1 MGNENVAL
9 TKSSWLVSLHSQIK
23 YTEKHDMHMLE
34 TCEYLRK
41 ATGENDLQEVKRL
54 TLELVE
60 QCREISLSSHS
71 TFNSIIT
78 ELTASEK
85 GRLPLTTIVSMA
97 ALAANE
103 KYSIWKCRKST
114 QDEPTSLSAPSANK
128 EDGVST
134 FIALEGE
141 TNAKT
146 AGAGASCITAEV
158 VLSEQKVPDNGGE
171 SHPVVELA
179 ENATMR
185 SVEASCSA
193 FNDQNDNEDKT
204 TEKKWFK

>member
-1 MGNENVAL
+1 
-9 TKSSWLVSLHSQIK
+9 
-23 YTEKHDMHMLE
+23 MHMLE
-34 TCEYLRK
+34 TCEDLRK

-60 QCREISLSSHS
+60 QYREISLSSHS
-71 TFNSIIT
+71 TFNSIIM

-85 GRLPLTTIVSMA
+85 GRLPLPTIVSMA
-97 ALAANE
+97 ASAANE

-128 EDGVST
+128 EDDVST

-146 AGAGASCITAEV
+146 AAGEGASCSTAEV
-158 VLSEQKVPDNGGE
+158 VLSEQKVPDNGGDY
-171 SHPVVELA
+171 L
-179 ENATMR
+179 
-185 SVEASCSA
+185 
-193 FNDQNDNEDKT
+193 
-204 TEKKWFK
+204 